1 MKNQKITITIV
12 LMLFSV
18 IVMAQTGS
26 VKGKIETADGLPA
39 ESVSIGLK
47 GTNKGTVSN
56 YKGEYEIKNIA
67 PGNYTLVT
75 SFVGL
80 EKTEQSIEVKSGET
94 TNLPTISLKENAQK
108 LKEVTVSAERAKR
121 YNDTISS
128 LSMRTETK
136 LIETA
141 QTIQIVGKDV
151 IKDQQAQ
158 TLNEVT
164 KNVAGV
170 SSVSPFAEFIFRG
183 FTTWNSTMYDGVNGA
198 YYPYNVQAPT
208 FNVENVEFLKGPAS
222 VLYSTG
228 RPGGLINL
236 NTKKPLDY
244 NRYEVNLTYGSWNEM
259 IAQFDLTGAL
269 TKNKKFCYRLVTSGT
284 SAESF
289 RAFQT
294 NKNLFIA
301 PTFSYKFND
310 KSLFILS
317 YNYFYQK
324 QAPGYDNGTIVR
336 MKPDS
341 TWDWKGMPVNFSAQ
355 SPKDKTIDWGHAA
368 DITFKHNFNKNIKL
382 TFINRYT
389 YGYSEAFNHTASYE
403 DPAFSNDTINRYYFS
418 WKYLSTNYQSSLY
431 IAFKFNTWKL
441 KHQLL
446 IGADYSIYS
455 NPWLHQRGT
464 QAPSFDIN
472 HPDYS
477 LDKPEEYN
485 YFSPFLFDDYS
496 YTYQTKGGY
505 IQEQLEINKYL
516 KISGGFR
523 YDDYKFDYQY
533 SYYDYT
539 SDLSKQTEGDT
550 IKAHAIVPKAGIV
563 FNPWKNIAF
572 YGSYSESFEPQW
584 INKISQGGPF
594 PPTLGKT
601 YEVGYKGDFLK
612 DKLSTSVSLYNID
625 YLNVLVQDPTDSDG
639 VRYISIK
646 GMNSRGVE
654 VSVQGNITEDLQ
666 IILNYAYNK
675 VVYFDSTSAW
685 KKDDRQL
692 NTPNTIIGGFVNYKF
707 SKTRLK
713 GLGVNIGVHHE
724 SDRVASWSNQKFVTP
739 AYTYYDTGLNY
750 KIKWVTINVN
760 IINLFNVKYITGGYV
775 TGLVYPGTPRS
786 FRIGL
791 NYVFQ

>member
-1 MKNQKITITIV
+1 MLLSSIV
-12 LMLFSV
+12 
-18 IVMAQTGS
+18 IAQTGAI
-26 VKGKIETADGLPA
+26 KGKIKTSDGQSA
-39 ESVSIGLK
+39 EFVSVGLK
-47 GTNKGTVSN
+47 GTNKTTATNS
-56 YKGEYEIKNIA
+56 KGEFEIKNID

-80 EKTEQSIEVKSGET
+80 EKTEQTVEVIAGET
-94 TNLPTISLKENAQK
+94 FTMPEIVLKENAQK
-108 LKEVTVSAERAKR
+108 LKEVTVSAIKAKK

-141 QTIQIVGKDV
+141 QTIQIIGKDV

-170 SSVSPFAEFIFRG
+170 SSVSPYAEFIFRG

-198 YYPYNVQAPT
+198 YYPYNVSAPT

-236 NTKKPLDY
+236 NTKKPLNY

-269 TKNKKFCYRLVTSGT
+269 TKNKKLCYRIVTSGT
-284 SAESF
+284 AAESF

-294 NKNLFIA
+294 NQNLFVA
-301 PTFSYKFND
+301 PTLSYKFNE
-310 KSLFILS
+310 KTNLTLS

-324 QAPGYDNGTIVR
+324 QAPGFDNGTIVK
-336 MKPDS
+336 MNPDS
-341 TWDWKGMPVNFSAQ
+341 TWDWKGMPVDFSAQ
-355 SPKDKTIDWGHAA
+355 SPQDKTIDWGHAT
-368 DITFKHNFNKNIKL
+368 DLSFKHNFNKNIKL

-389 YGYSEAFNHTASYE
+389 YGYSEASNHSASYE
-403 DPAFSNDTINRYYFS
+403 DPAFTNDTMNRYYQA
-418 WKYLSTNYQSSLY
+418 WKYPSHNYQSSLY
-431 IAFKFNTWKL
+431 SAFKFNTWKL

-446 IGADYSIYS
+446 VGVDYSIYN
-455 NPWLHQRGT
+455 NPYYHYKGS

-496 YTYQTKGGY
+496 YTYQTMGGY

-516 KISGGFR
+516 KLSGGFR
-523 YDDYKFDYQY
+523 YDDYKFDYHA

-539 SDLSKQTEGDT
+539 ADLAKQFYGDT

-584 INKISQGGPF
+584 VNKVSQGGPF

-625 YLNVLVQDPTDSDG
+625 YVNNLVQDPTDSNG

-654 VSVQGNITEDLQ
+654 VSVQGNITDELQ
-666 IILNYAYNK
+666 VILNYAYNK

-707 SKTRLK
+707 SKTKLK
-713 GLGVNIGVHHE
+713 GLGVNVGVHYE

-739 AYTYYDTGLNY
+739 AYTIYDAGLNY
-750 KIKWVTINVN
+750 KIKRFTFNGN
-760 IINLFNVKYITGGYV
+760 LINLFNTKYITGGYV

-786 FRIGL
+786 FRL
-791 NYVFQ
+791 SVNYVF